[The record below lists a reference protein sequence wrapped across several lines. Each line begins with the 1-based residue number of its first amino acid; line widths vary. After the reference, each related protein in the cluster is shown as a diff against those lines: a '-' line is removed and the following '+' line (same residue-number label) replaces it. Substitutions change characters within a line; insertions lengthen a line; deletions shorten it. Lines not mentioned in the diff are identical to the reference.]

1 MRIDSHVHMPSQNGI
16 WGIPFFESH
25 KYLDFMDEIN
35 VDRSVILPLDGLF
48 LDPVTSNNELHN
60 WCSRDTTRLIPFF
73 TFEPRDK
80 RAKDEIRRCYE
91 ELGMKGVKLHT
102 WLQGFRPT
110 EDCFIPLAEYLAEL
124 GLPVLFHDGTPPY
137 STPLQIAELA
147 RMIPELHIILG
158 HGGLYDFA
166 QEAIIAANK
175 YPNISISMTSLPTHH
190 MKALIKNVSS
200 KQLMFGSDGGLN
212 SLEKHSYVKL
222 RWEMFD
228 SLDITESL
236 RTEILSVNPE
246 RLIDRSDV

>member
-1 MRIDSHVHMPSQNGI
+1 MPSRNGI
-16 WGIPFFESH
+16 WGIPFFESQ
-25 KYLDFMDEIN
+25 KYLEFMDKIN

-48 LDPVTSNNELHN
+48 LDPTVTNTELYN
-60 WCSRDTTRLIPFF
+60 WSSRDTSRLIPFF

-80 RAKDEIRRCYE
+80 KAKDEIRRCYE
-91 ELGMKGVKLHT
+91 ELGMKGVKIHP

-110 EDCFIPLAEYLAEL
+110 EDCFIPLAEYLAQL
-124 GLPVLFHDGTPPY
+124 GLPILFHDGTPPY

-147 RMIPELHIILG
+147 RMIPELRIILG

-190 MKALIKNVSS
+190 MMVLIENVRTE
-200 KQLMFGSDGGLN
+200 QLMFGSDGGLN

-228 SLDITESL
+228 SLDISESV
-236 RTEILSVNPE
+236 RNQILSVNPQKM
-246 RLIDRSDV
+246 IDGGSV

>member
-1 MRIDSHVHMPSQNGI
+1 MRIDSHVHMPSRHGI
-16 WGIPFFESH
+16 WNIPFFESDE
-25 KYLDFMDEIN
+25 YLKFMDEILI
-35 VDRSVILPLDGLF
+35 DRSVILPLDGLF
-48 LDPVTSNNELHN
+48 LDPVEANNDLYK
-60 WCSRDTTRLIPFF
+60 WCSRDTERLIPFF

-80 RAKDEIRRCYE
+80 KSKDEIRRCFE

-110 EDCFIPLAEYLAEL
+110 EDCFMPLAEYLAEL

-147 RMIPELHIILG
+147 RMIPELRIILG
-158 HGGLYDFA
+158 HGGLYDFS
-166 QEAIIAANK
+166 QEAIIAANRH
-175 YPNISISMTSLPTHH
+175 PNISISMTSLPTFH
-190 MKALIKNVSS
+190 MMNLIENVDI

-228 SLDITESL
+228 SLEISEDA
-236 RTEILSVNPE
+236 RVKILSENPK
-246 RLIDRSDV
+246 RLIDRNGL